1 MSKFKGTKG
10 PWFMDGSAPFVD
22 NEEPIGFQNT
32 GTFGIRTKAKKG
44 HKNKVT
50 DISAYE
56 FWGLTIPEAQANA
69 LLISKAPEMLEMLED
84 ILNVIDW
91 STEHWQGNGGKE
103 REQKIKQLIKSA
115 TEL

>member
-1 MSKFKGTKG
+1 MSNFKGTKG

-22 NEEPIGFQNT
+22 NEEPIGFQNI

-69 LLISKAPEMLEMLED
+69 ILISKAPEMLEMLEKLHP
-84 ILNVIDW
+84 IFKELNVNPLANEI
-91 STEHWQGNGGKE
+91 E
-103 REQKIKQLIKSA
+103 QLIKSC